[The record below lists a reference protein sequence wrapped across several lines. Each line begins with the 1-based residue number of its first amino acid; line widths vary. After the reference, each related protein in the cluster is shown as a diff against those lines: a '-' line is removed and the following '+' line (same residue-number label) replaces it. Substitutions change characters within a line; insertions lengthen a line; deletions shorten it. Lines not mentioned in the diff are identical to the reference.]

1 MKKRW
6 IYLLSSLLLLSCLE
20 TKKEKEEAVSGESVG
35 IPVFDISSNISNSVP
50 DTFTWNSIAKY
61 VQFIPLNSEVL
72 LNTSLDPIYT
82 GTNLNVIVD
91 NKADRINVFDSSGKC
106 KSSFKHVG
114 QGPGEYIY
122 LTFVRF
128 NEADSTLF
136 VFDNGNSKIIT
147 YSLEGK
153 CLEERLL
160 NSRDWGNIHFV
171 DKEGVMYTRGTNDG
185 YALISALNENLEVDK
200 KLFLF
205 DSIATPRKR
214 TATTLTCARSETR
227 DAYILNR
234 AWEDTVFVIENKMA
248 VPFCVLNKS
257 SHALPEKEVEN
268 FLKLPPE
275 NDYFIYTGINLFSS
289 YLHYRYL
296 FQGNF
301 YSEIWDIE
309 SQTKIVSRSRKLN
322 DSNEED
328 GCKYVFDSGKTLRL
342 IPYAYEKKRLIFFIP
357 AEKCMSEFKGMKED
371 DNPVLMIMDL
381 K

>member
-1 MKKRW
+1 M
-6 IYLLSSLLLLSCLE
+6 
-20 TKKEKEEAVSGESVG
+20 
-35 IPVFDISSNISNSVP
+35 
-50 DTFTWNSIAKY
+50 
-61 VQFIPLNSEVL
+61 
-72 LNTSLDPIYT
+72 
-82 GTNLNVIVD
+82 
-91 NKADRINVFDSSGKC
+91 
-106 KSSFKHVG
+106 
-114 QGPGEYIY
+114 
-122 LTFVRF
+122 
-128 NEADSTLF
+128 
-136 VFDNGNSKIIT
+136 
-147 YSLEGK
+147 
-153 CLEERLL
+153 
-160 NSRDWGNIHFV
+160 
-171 DKEGVMYTRGTNDG
+171 
-185 YALISALNENLEVDK
+185 
-200 KLFLF
+200 
-205 DSIATPRKR
+205 
-214 TATTLTCARSETR
+214 
-227 DAYILNR
+227 
-234 AWEDTVFVIENKMA
+234 
-248 VPFCVLNKS
+248 
-257 SHALPEKEVEN
+257 PEKEVEN